1 MVQEEQSN
9 KITKLLIESTE
20 NCLVDPHKVMYLIS
34 ESYSIR
40 DKFVGWNRILDIVR
54 RSLQKLDFDAV
65 SLELY
70 YDKEETN

>member
-1 MVQEEQSN
+1 MIQEEQTN

-20 NCLVDPHKVMYLIS
+20 NCLVDPYRVMYVIS
-34 ESYSIR
+34 KSYPIR
-40 DKFVGWNRILDIVR
+40 DKFVGWNRILDIVC
-54 RSLQKLDFDAV
+54 RSLQKLDFNAI